1 VGNLIGGIMAD
12 PTKKKAQQLQIHV
25 TEKVGDGEYAN
36 LAIITHSAAEFVLDF
51 VRVMPGAPK
60 ANVQSRIIMT
70 PSHAKALLRAL
81 DQNII
86 KYESEHGEIRMPEQI
101 AIPNLDGSMPN

>member
-1 VGNLIGGIMAD
+1 MSDA
-12 PTKKKAQQLQIHV
+12 PKAQQLKIHV
-25 TEKVGDGEYAN
+25 GEKIADGEYAN
-36 LAIITHSAAEFVLDF
+36 LAIITHSAAEFVMDF

-81 DQNII
+81 EQNIS
-86 KYESEHGEIRMPEQI
+86 KYENEHGEIRMPDLTKLPGVPGI
-101 AIPNLDGSMPN
+101 DGNMPN